1 MANVAVSARYDMR
14 KIVELSG
21 GSLDEDNYYYKDG
34 LNVNDVT
41 QEELEA
47 GLAIYVSD
55 LDLYFLQPLRDRKS
69 EEISCLAHEYI
80 EQSYPSYR
88 RELFIALAEEARNN
102 GLTNRVAYIDQLLTW
117 IKTVVSAALLA
128 EDAINSCDTAEE
140 IESISLNTEVFSAT
154 DPKVT
159 IRGVMAIEDTA
170 SDGPA
175 FV

>member
-1 MANVAVSARYDMR
+1 MANVAVSARYDLI

-47 GLAIYVSD
+47 GLATYVSD

-69 EEISCLAHEYI
+69 EKISRLAHDYI

-102 GLTNRVAYIDQLLTW
+102 GLTERAEYIGQLLTW
-117 IKTVVSAALLA
+117 IKTVVASVL
-128 EDAINSCDTAEE
+128 TAETAL
-140 IESISLNTEVFSAT
+140 ESETDDEVISNYTVDFSVFDAT
-154 DPKVT
+154 NPNVT
-159 IRGVMAIEDTA
+159 IKDAMAIEE
-170 SDGPA
+170 SSGPQ

>member
-21 GSLDEDNYYYKDG
+21 GSLDEDNYYYNDQ

-47 GLAIYVSD
+47 GLATYMAD
-55 LDLYFLQPLRDRKS
+55 LDLYYLQPLRDYRS
-69 EEISCLAHEYI
+69 EKMSRLAHEYI

-102 GLTNRVAYIDQLLTW
+102 GLTERAEYIGQLLTW
-117 IKTVVSAALLA
+117 IKTVVASVL
-128 EDAINSCDTAEE
+128 TAETAL
-140 IESISLNTEVFSAT
+140 ESETDYEAISNYTVDFSVFDAT
-154 DPKVT
+154 NPNVT
-159 IRGVMAIEDTA
+159 IKEAMSIGT
-170 SDGPA
+170 
-175 FV
+175 

>member
-1 MANVAVSARYDMR
+1 MANIPVSARHDLI

-21 GSLDEDNYYYKDG
+21 GSLDEDNYYYNG
-34 LNVNDVT
+34 QLNVNDVT

-47 GLAIYVSD
+47 GLATYMSD
-55 LDLYFLQPLRDRKS
+55 LDLYYLQPLRRYRS
-69 EEISCLAHEYI
+69 EKISRLAHDYI

-117 IKTVVSAALLA
+117 IKTVVSAVLLA

-159 IRGVMAIEDTA
+159 IRGAMAIEDTA
-170 SDGPA
+170 SDGPD